1 MAIAYLKSAP
11 YPESHWKVPAYDA
24 LLQKANTTVDPA
36 ARRALYKQAGKML
49 TEQGGEI
56 IPMFQRV
63 VAAERSNCSGY
74 SPSIQFVQFD
84 LTQLQ
89 CK

>member
-1 MAIAYLKSAP
+1 
-11 YPESHWKVPAYDA
+11 VPAYDA
-24 LLQKANTTVDPA
+24 LLKQANTTVDPA
-36 ARRALYKQAGKML
+36 KCRALYQQAGKML

-63 VAAERSNCSGY
+63 VAAERSNCTGY

>member
-1 MAIAYLKSAP
+1 
-11 YPESHWKVPAYDA
+11 
-24 LLQKANTTVDPA
+24 
-36 ARRALYKQAGKML
+36 ML
-49 TEQGGEI
+49 TQQGGEI

-63 VAAERSNCSGY
+63 VAASRSNCSGY
-74 SPSIQFVQFD
+74 HPSIQFVQFD

>member
-1 MAIAYLKSAP
+1 MP
-11 YPESHWKVPAYDA
+11 GYDT
-24 LLQKANTTVDPA
+24 LIQQANTTVNPA
-36 ARRALYKQAGKML
+36 ARRKLYQKAEQML

-63 VAAERSNCSGY
+63 VAAQRSNCSGY
-74 SPSIQFVQFD
+74 HPSIQFVQFD